1 MAKELSLD
9 EEDGFSLTSTLRRH
23 MEMLMLL
30 DDILVLSSLSRKR
43 QRIWYCM
50 PESHMD
56 LEVYMRDSFPQG
68 SSQLLYDHRGLRR
81 LTEDDG
87 KSYPGSRERDSH
99 SHENPTQRRLS
110 EDGHSPL
117 ERTYLLVIE
126 IIYNLMLL

>member
-1 MAKELSLD
+1 VAKELSLD

-56 LEVYMRDSFPQG
+56 LEVCMRVDS
-68 SSQLLYDHRGLRR
+68 LREY
-81 LTEDDG
+81 LNYCMITEAYG
-87 KSYPGSRERDSH
+87 G
-99 SHENPTQRRLS
+99 
-110 EDGHSPL
+110 
-117 ERTYLLVIE
+117 
-126 IIYNLMLL
+126 

>member
-56 LEVYMRDSFPQG
+56 LEVCMRVDS
-68 SSQLLYDHRGLRR
+68 LREYLIYESMITEALR
-81 LTEDDG
+81 LTGDG
-87 KSYPGSRERDSH
+87 S
-99 SHENPTQRRLS
+99 PTL
-110 EDGHSPL
+110 
-117 ERTYLLVIE
+117 
-126 IIYNLMLL
+126 